1 MADIVHHD
9 LTFICIIN
17 LIDSQRHVSIGGSV
31 EDRPSRNGS
40 FSSVTS
46 APGPIVFPEEKPE
59 GQGMSQNLMG
69 LNQYTCKSL
78 QGMSQ
83 NLKWIS
89 IYMYMSIMLFCLRI
103 LW

>member
-9 LTFICIIN
+9 LTFICIIY

-59 GQGMSQNLMG
+59 GQGMSQNLI
-69 LNQYTCKSL
+69 
-78 QGMSQ
+78 
-83 NLKWIS
+83 WIS
-89 IYMYMSIMLFCLRI
+89 IYM
-103 LW
+103 

>member
-9 LTFICIIN
+9 LTFICIIY
-17 LIDSQRHVSIGGSV
+17 QRHVSIGGSV

-59 GQGMSQNLMG
+59 GQGMSQNLMV

-89 IYMYMSIMLFCLRI
+89 IYMYMSIMFCLRI

>member
-9 LTFICIIN
+9 LTFICIIY

-59 GQGMSQNLMG
+59 GQGMSQNLIV

>member
-9 LTFICIIN
+9 LTFICIIY

-59 GQGMSQNLMG
+59 GQGMSQNLMV

-83 NLKWIS
+83 NLKWIL

>member
-1 MADIVHHD
+1 MADIVNHD
-9 LTFICIIN
+9 LTFICIIY

-59 GQGMSQNLMG
+59 GQGMSQNLMV

-83 NLKWIS
+83 NLKWMS

>member
-9 LTFICIIN
+9 LTFICIIY

-31 EDRPSRNGS
+31 EDHPSRNGS

-59 GQGMSQNLMG
+59 GQGMFQNLMV
-69 LNQYTCKSL
+69 LN
-78 QGMSQ
+78 
-83 NLKWIS
+83 
-89 IYMYMSIMLFCLRI
+89 
-103 LW
+103 

>member
-9 LTFICIIN
+9 LTFICIIY

-59 GQGMSQNLMG
+59 GQGMSQNLMV

-89 IYMYMSIMLFCLRI
+89 IYMYMWIMLFCLRI